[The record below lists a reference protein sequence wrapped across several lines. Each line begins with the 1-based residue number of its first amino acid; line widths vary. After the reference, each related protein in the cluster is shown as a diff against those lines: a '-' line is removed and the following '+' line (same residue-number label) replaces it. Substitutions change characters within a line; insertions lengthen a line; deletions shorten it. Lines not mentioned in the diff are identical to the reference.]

1 MTTKFCTTCCH
12 YRPPRCSHCA
22 VCDNCVDKFDHHCPW
37 VGNCIG
43 RRNYQ
48 TFFLFILSATAL
60 CFWVIAVSVV
70 QLSHAADGEQG
81 SWGAA
86 IGKYPA
92 SVVLASYAFLASWF
106 VGGLTGFHALLISK
120 NMTTYEH
127 FRSRY
132 STSGNPYDIGF
143 FRNWKEAL
151 FTLPSLRH
159 GPLWASQKKKM
170 GIVDDQEADVDLE
183 GGSPMARSSI
193 EFGGSLP
200 PSIDGSSDTG
210 PGLGLP
216 PGSNLHQDVAH
227 VISESTSQKMQSTA
241 SADEV
246 DIEAG
251 ILRSPR
257 K

>member
-1 MTTKFCTTCCH
+1 
-12 YRPPRCSHCA
+12 
-22 VCDNCVDKFDHHCPW
+22 
-37 VGNCIG
+37 
-43 RRNYQ
+43 
-48 TFFLFILSATAL
+48 
-60 CFWVIAVSVV
+60 
-70 QLSHAADGEQG
+70 
-81 SWGAA
+81 
-86 IGKYPA
+86 
-92 SVVLASYAFLASWF
+92 
-106 VGGLTGFHALLISK
+106 
-120 NMTTYEH
+120 MTTYEH

-170 GIVDDQEADVDLE
+170 GIVDDQEADIDLA

-251 ILRSPR
+251 MLRSPR